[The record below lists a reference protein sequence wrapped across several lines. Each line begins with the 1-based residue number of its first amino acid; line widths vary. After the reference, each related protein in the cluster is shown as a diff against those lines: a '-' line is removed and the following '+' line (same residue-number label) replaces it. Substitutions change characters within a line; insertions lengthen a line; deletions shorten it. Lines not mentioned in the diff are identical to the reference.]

1 MTEAQGTTE
10 KQLTVML
17 VDDHDLFR
25 EGLRDLLEERSFEVV
40 GEAENATDAIAL
52 AAENRPDVVLMDINL
67 QGRSGIEATH
77 DLRVVSPTTRVVML
91 TVSPNEDDIIEAIGA
106 GASGYLLKDSPVADI
121 ESGVLAAAAGEWLL
135 SPRIAAAV
143 IDRLRTW
150 THQNPREE
158 SPELTPRELEVLQL
172 ITAGKENGEIASELV
187 ISEQTVKSHVSSV
200 LSKLQVDNRIQAAV
214 YAVRERLF

>member
-121 ESGVLAAAAGEWLL
+121 ESGVRAAAAGESLL

-150 THQNPREE
+150 THQNSREE